1 MDESPEWP
9 LAAGSERRE
18 EGGAEWRI
26 FRFSPNSLTKDR
38 EGKGWSERPG
48 VLLADIPPRENI
60 EQLAETWVD
69 LESS

>member
-9 LAAGSERRE
+9 LTAGSERRQ

-26 FRFSPNSLTKDR
+26 FRFSRNSLAKER

-48 VLLADIPPRENI
+48 VFLGDISPRENI
-60 EQLAETWVD
+60 EQLVARQVA
-69 LESS
+69 LEIS